1 MDPRIKT
8 TSEEIEGLRI
18 VKDIGSTVIDPIRL
32 IERDSKTHFDIVLDQ
47 HALKSIVRFHFFGGN
62 KKVEFH
68 DDADPVLVDLASASD
83 LYEYRERICDAL
95 KKKLC
100 AQ

>member
-1 MDPRIKT
+1 MDLRIET

-18 VKDIGSTVIDPIRL
+18 VRDIGSTVIDPTRL
-32 IERDSKTHFDIVLDQ
+32 TERDSKTHFDIVLDQ
-47 HALKSIVRFHFFGGN
+47 DTLKSIVRFHFFGGN

-68 DDADPVLVDLASASD
+68 DDVDPALVDLASVSD
-83 LYEYRERICDAL
+83 LHEYRERICDAL
-95 KKKLC
+95 KKKLS